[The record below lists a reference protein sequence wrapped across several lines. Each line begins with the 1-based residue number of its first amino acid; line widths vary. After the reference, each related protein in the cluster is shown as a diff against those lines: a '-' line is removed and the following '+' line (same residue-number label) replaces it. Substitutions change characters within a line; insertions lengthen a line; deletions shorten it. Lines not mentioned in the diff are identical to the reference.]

1 MDLPTLGYKLDL
13 SVLLGRL
20 FGFYIL
26 IMLTAMILRKDHFKQ
41 FISDFLENSAVVMLT
56 AVFTIIFGLV
66 LVLLH
71 NNWVSDWRVLITII
85 CWWTLAKGCILLFF
99 PTPFTEK
106 TRALLESPAPLFVT
120 IVIDLCIAAFL
131 LYHTL

>member
-13 SVLLGRL
+13 SVFLARL

-26 IMLTAMILRKDHFKQ
+26 IMITAMIVRKDHFKQ

-71 NNWVSDWRVLITII
+71 NAWVPNWRVVVTII
-85 CWWTLAKGCILLFF
+85 CWWALAKGCILLFF

-106 TRALLESPAPLFVT
+106 TRALLESPAPLYVT
-120 IVIDLCIAAFL
+120 IAIDLSVAIFL
-131 LYHTL
+131 IYHTL

>member
-1 MDLPTLGYKLDL
+1 MDLPTLGYKLVL
-13 SVLLGRL
+13 SVFLARL

-26 IMLTAMILRKDHFKQ
+26 IMITAMIVRKDHFKQ

-71 NNWVSDWRVLITII
+71 NAWVPNWRVVVTII

-106 TRALLESPAPLFVT
+106 TRALLESPAPLYVT
-120 IVIDLCIAAFL
+120 IAIDLSVAIFL
-131 LYHTL
+131 IYHTL

>member
-13 SVLLGRL
+13 SVFLARL

-26 IMLTAMILRKDHFKQ
+26 IMITAMIVRKDHFKQ

-71 NNWVSDWRVLITII
+71 NAWVPNWRVVVTII

-106 TRALLESPAPLFVT
+106 TRALLESPAPLYVT
-120 IVIDLCIAAFL
+120 IAIDLSVAIFL
-131 LYHTL
+131 IYHTL